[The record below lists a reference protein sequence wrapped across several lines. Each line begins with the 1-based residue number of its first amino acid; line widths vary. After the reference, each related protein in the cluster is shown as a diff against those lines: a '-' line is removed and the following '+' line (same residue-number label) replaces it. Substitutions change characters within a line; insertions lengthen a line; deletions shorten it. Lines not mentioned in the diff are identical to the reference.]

1 MNETVISYGLYL
13 VIAISMTI
21 WVAKT
26 FVQERPDLLVDCF
39 HGNAELADSVN
50 HLLVVGFYLVNVGF
64 VSLYLKTDTELLG
77 ARGVFEGLSGK
88 MGVVL
93 LMLGA
98 MHFFNLYVFT
108 KVRRRATLA
117 QMAPPIPPMA
127 KA

>member
-1 MNETVISYGLYL
+1 MNI
-13 VIAISMTI
+13 
-21 WVAKT
+21 
-26 FVQERPDLLVDCF
+26 
-39 HGNAELADSVN
+39 
-50 HLLVVGFYLVNVGF
+50 GF